1 MCFVFGKIVTF
12 WTKTIGENLDFFKC
26 DILPIFD
33 IIKLREEK
41 TTMVSV

>member
-1 MCFVFGKIVTF
+1 MSPFGPKKLGKIWTF
-12 WTKTIGENLDFFKC
+12 LKC

-33 IIKLREEK
+33 ITKLRGKKKK